1 MISQAHDLD
10 GDRSVSLLA
19 QDQYMREVRW
29 VPELLREE
37 EDALVQV
44 VERSKLE
51 CAKAHP
57 DVQVVAMAAAARARL
72 VEGFQGLVICI
83 AHDMKHR
90 FRGMDVMDLIQE
102 GSCGLLRAIEENDVS
117 KGLPLK
123 ALACSYIRYA
133 ISDAWREQN
142 GFVRCSRKAHQ
153 EMVDVLQAEA
163 LLLQACQHE
172 PTVAELAQAAGLSS
186 IQVYEV
192 QTFRQWLKMESLEAL
207 QEEHEQRGDD
217 EPYRSLFEVAPVSE
231 LRCEAVRQAVEDVLT
246 ERQRVVI
253 TLRYGLAEGAGQSMM
268 HTEIAALFGI
278 NREVSSRQESQAKQ
292 RLQVALAPL
301 VNEPAVCCVVCG
313 KPVPQ
318 RVLSRP
324 RRYCHNNACRYAARK
339 LQKQEVA

>member
-1 MISQAHDLD
+1 
-10 GDRSVSLLA
+10 
-19 QDQYMREVRW
+19 
-29 VPELLREE
+29 
-37 EDALVQV
+37 
-44 VERSKLE
+44 
-51 CAKAHP
+51 
-57 DVQVVAMAAAARARL
+57 
-72 VEGFQGLVICI
+72 
-83 AHDMKHR
+83 MKHR
-90 FRGMDVMDLIQE
+90 FHGMDVMDLIQE

-123 ALACSYIRYA
+123 ALACKFIRYA
-133 ISDAWREQN
+133 ICDAWREQN

-163 LLLQACQHE
+163 SLLQERQHE
-172 PTVAELAQAAGLSS
+172 PTVAELAQVAGLSS
-186 IQVYEV
+186 TQVFDV
-192 QTFRQWLKMESLEAL
+192 QTFRQWLKMESLEAW

-217 EPYRSLFEVAPVSE
+217 ESYRSLFEVAPFAE
-231 LRCEAVRQAVEDVLT
+231 QRCAAVRQAVEDVLT
-246 ERQRVVI
+246 ERQRVVMN
-253 TLRYGLAEGAGQSMM
+253 LRYGLAEGAGQGMM

-313 KPVPQ
+313 KPVSQ